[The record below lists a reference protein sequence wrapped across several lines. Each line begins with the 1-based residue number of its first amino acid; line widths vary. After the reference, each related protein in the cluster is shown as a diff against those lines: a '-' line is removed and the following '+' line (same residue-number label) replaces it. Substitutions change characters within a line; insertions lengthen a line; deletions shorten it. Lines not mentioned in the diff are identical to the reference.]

1 MRLILAKVL
10 FEFDLE
16 LVEQSDSWM
25 ADQKVFGLWR
35 KPPLMVK
42 LRRVER

>member
-10 FEFDLE
+10 FAFDLE
-16 LVEQSDSWM
+16 LIDKSDSWM
-25 ADQKVFGLWR
+25 ADQKVLGLWK
-35 KPPLMVK
+35 KPALMIK